1 MRNRGLPL
9 VLLLLFA
16 AAGLGQNASVN
27 VRANADS
34 CKDCRPFGKYLAEI
48 CTIYGDNGTLASQ
61 RKVSCAELPYPGA
74 LPANPQVSAIRP
86 KDQTITI
93 KLVCDPAQKTACD
106 PPNPKIG
113 SDFFVSATAD
123 SGSPVQQTILQ
134 GNVTPLGGART
145 VEYRTNGP
153 GPIIIRATVQ
163 ATPIYTAAPPVDL
176 ILQASADASA
186 SDSCPVLPI
195 STATATPLDAPTIV
209 SLLGNPTP
217 FILVAQGPNSIA
229 IYSTREQLKITPTVN
244 ERAILHS
251 FEDAIATLAGRTA
264 GSLGITPAPAKP
276 FSVELRIPHGSA
288 LGDLATRIG
297 GLNYSQFTLADVGRG
312 WVRVTAPTQ
321 PDCDTWKGFLTDI
334 REVAWQLVSVPTS
347 EKLFYLSSSDVATA
361 FSGLA
366 SPGGGSGAGGG
377 SSSSAASAT
386 TAPSAGSTPSAAS
399 GGASSPSGSG
409 GSGSSAAGSPPAA
422 SAAPSAS
429 SSNATIAITQPPGS
443 DIQINSDST
452 PCVVAGLT
460 FGNPTACGAAPA
472 TPGQSAS
479 AAPAAAAVTPAP
491 PAPLT
496 MASVAVAAGT
506 GEQTPPDLLIYSDT
520 NPGDDAQIEERNR
533 IIAQLDLPR
542 PEMILSAWVTQ
553 NSTANP
559 QAMGAFNNM
568 VKQIVANYNDEYE
581 RVVLNGWLSLKRQQ
595 ADDPGFFNESF
606 RSYITDRFVA
616 DTNMKN
622 NPGATVQEVS
632 QAFLDQSQAKMA
644 DPVPPVR
651 RTNLGICEHHRY
663 CLGYTGLFRRGLSA
677 GLQDPDDP
685 DADNPSPIRPTL
697 TDLLLAIIAA
707 QQPVAVALHAIED
720 VEGDAKP
727 VPPCGDCICD
737 SEAWYLEE
745 SREAKIECKRDVG
758 HCGKENI
765 DWRIKEKVAEVRK
778 RCHAIWRNLDLDHV
792 SPPPQPASCEE
803 LDFRGVLGS
812 LLDVAT
818 HEPRLHLQ
826 CFKEA
831 AEALLVTRTCKP
843 GDRECNKLEEN
854 QTQSLLALCA
864 DKNCKGSQEPVESWE
879 GEDAETLV
887 AIGTEEQLKRR
898 EKGLTET
905 LLRLAICR
913 SEDEI
918 CQRAKAE
925 LDGQKIEKLN
935 GGGCKPGDDICKL
948 SEDQLENSMTET
960 LVRRANCG
968 PGPTKTDCETAVVQ
982 LRRLKLTLAD
992 RTSPPYK
999 AGLFRAAIADF
1010 LFNYKMSQ
1018 QYPHEF
1024 VPYDLTQSANT
1035 LNNALSPLID
1045 AFNRDLWSYQ
1055 MFVRADMQYQVEKLN
1070 SRTDERCCVKKLF
1083 GLDKPSFFNDGV
1095 VTVRTISGQ
1104 PTNVSVT
1111 SQSFLNGSTAPE
1123 LSALLSSLSASGGTG
1138 AGSSS
1143 SGTSGG
1149 SSSGSGSTSSGVP
1162 PALGGTFGIVASA
1175 LANYQTSFAQI
1186 GRQLSF
1192 TATPRSLATASSAEI
1207 AVTLN
1212 ADESAGG
1219 PLYTGP
1225 GATDPAFNTSRV
1237 ANHDTTTRVRVDSIK
1252 LFEVSSFSA
1261 IVERSRSRFPLLPP
1275 FVEIPYIGTLA
1286 GIPLGSAKEF
1296 HSSTAIISAYVI
1308 PTAADIAYGLHFVS
1322 DLMVDGLNPGPCS
1335 FFKGAAGPDVKEPC
1349 IFRKMFSLHDVG
1361 VQQPIREFNKNIT
1374 RCFATDTSSDGCS
1387 RRVSF
1392 DNTLESK

>member
-1 MRNRGLPL
+1 MRNWGLPL

-16 AAGLGQNASVN
+16 APGLGQNASVN

-74 LPANPQVSAIRP
+74 LPTNPQVSAIRP
-86 KDQTITI
+86 KDQTISI

-153 GPIIIRATVQ
+153 GPIVIRATVQ

-195 STATATPLDAPTIV
+195 STATTTPLDAPAIV

-217 FILVAQGPNSIA
+217 FILAAQGPNSIA

-264 GSLGITPAPAKP
+264 ASLGITPAPAKP

-297 GLNYSQFTLADVGRG
+297 SLNYSQFTLADVGRG

-334 REVAWQLVSVPTS
+334 REMAWQLVSFPTS
-347 EKLFYLSSSDVATA
+347 EKLFYLSSSDVAAA

-377 SSSSAASAT
+377 SSTSTASAT
-386 TAPSAGSTPSAAS
+386 TTPSAAS
-399 GGASSPSGSG
+399 TPG
-409 GSGSSAAGSPPAA
+409 AAGSPPAA
-422 SAAPSAS
+422 PSAS
-429 SSNATIAITQPPGS
+429 ASNATIAITQPPGS
-443 DIQINSDST
+443 DIQINSDTT
-452 PCVVAGLT
+452 PCVVAGLA
-460 FGNPTACGAAPA
+460 FGNSSACAAAPVAAA

-479 AAPAAAAVTPAP
+479 APPGAAAVTPAA

-506 GEQTPPDLLIYSDT
+506 GEQTPPDLLVYSDT

-595 ADDPGFFNESF
+595 ADDPGFFNEPF

-616 DTNMKN
+616 DTNMKRT
-622 NPGATVQEVS
+622 PGATVQDLS
-632 QAFLDQSQAKMA
+632 QAFLDQSQVEMA

-651 RTNLGICEHHRY
+651 RTNLGICEHRRY

-677 GLQDPDDP
+677 GLQDPD
-685 DADNPSPIRPTL
+685 ADNSNPIRPTL

-707 QQPVAVALHAIED
+707 QRPVAVALRAIED

-727 VPPCGDCICD
+727 VPPCGDCVCN
-737 SEAWYLEE
+737 SEEWYKKYLQEL
-745 SREAKIECKRDVG
+745 RQTKIECARDDS

-778 RCHAIWRNLDLDHV
+778 RCQAIWHNLDLDHV

-803 LDFRGVLGS
+803 SDFRGILGS
-812 LLDVAT
+812 LLDVTT

-826 CFKEA
+826 CFKQA
-831 AEALLVTRTCKP
+831 AEALLAPGTCKA
-843 GDRECNKLEEN
+843 GDSACQSSEDKLTERILATTTCESGEKNCEGLREQVKNLNGEDAA
-854 QTQSLLALCA
+854 TLLAL
-864 DKNCKGSQEPVESWE
+864 
-879 GEDAETLV
+879 
-887 AIGTEEQLKRR
+887 GTEEQLKTWRT
-898 EKGLTET
+898 ELTKT
-905 LLRLAICR
+905 LA
-913 SEDEI
+913 DF
-918 CQRAKAE
+918 AK
-925 LDGQKIEKLN
+925 
-935 GGGCKPGDDICKL
+935 CKPGDDICQGVGEQLKGL
-948 SEDQLENSMTET
+948 KNAARLNAGGCKPEDEICKRLAEQLETSMTET
-960 LVRRANCG
+960 LLRRARCERGDNV
-968 PGPTKTDCETAVVQ
+968 CETAVEQ
-982 LRRLKLTLAD
+982 LRRLILTLAD

-999 AGLFRAAIADF
+999 VGLFRAAIADF

-1018 QYPHEF
+1018 QYPHDF

-1055 MFVRADMQYQVEKLN
+1055 MFVRADMQYQVEELN

-1123 LSALLSSLSASGGTG
+1123 LSALLSSLSALGSSA
-1138 AGSSS
+1138 AGSSA
-1143 SGTSGG
+1143 GGAGGG

-1275 FVEIPYIGTLA
+1275 FVEIPYIGTFA

-1308 PTAADIAYGLHFVS
+1308 PTAADIAYGLHFVP

-1335 FFKGAAGPDVKEPC
+1335 FFKGAAGPDVKDPC

-1361 VQQPIREFNKNIT
+1361 VQQPVREFNKNIT